1 MRKWFTIPSLL
12 QLFVTIGLIGFFLI
26 QAGISNS
33 HLMLKELQQQMLR
46 QVSEQLS
53 QRMQTAMRVN
63 EMNYDAFTLGLLD
76 LENQRE
82 RERFFTSRLKS
93 YPEIAM
99 SFIGLADGSFYGA
112 RRTADGELQIVRNNN
127 ETQGASWYYRTS
139 DTGESIELTDIYP
152 NFDPRTRPWY
162 EKALESGEPSFSSV
176 YSHFVFHEPAIT
188 ASHPV
193 YDESG
198 RLIGVFGVD
207 YLLSWLGDILGSLPI
222 GANGQIFITDEAG
235 MLIATSSGDPSYKMV
250 DGVSQL
256 IPATENGN
264 SLIQASLAL
273 PIEQNRNEQSG
284 FKVDGV
290 QYFVSTTSFQEYG
303 ANWNIHV
310 ISAEDDFLGEVKQA
324 TLQTGLILIAAL
336 IGSFFITSWIAGR
349 MTKPIVKLSKAAE
362 ELSKGRLIQIPDD
375 GRNDELG
382 TLTRSFNAMGLQ
394 MTNLVANLEKEV
406 ASRTQE
412 LEHRN
417 AELQRLSYFDGL
429 TGIANRRQF
438 DYAIARAWNKAL
450 RHGRPVALFML
461 DIDLFGDYNNTYG
474 HQAGDD
480 CLKTIGKLLG
490 NKVRRASDLVA
501 RYGGEEFVAIL
512 QDTDTSKLAAYA
524 ESIRAS
530 VENLNI
536 EHSASPYKKV
546 TMSIG
551 VACLV
556 PTIETSP
563 AELIEMADRA
573 LYQAKKNGR
582 NKVQYNPDGCLQEM
596 FQLN

>member
-26 QAGISNS
+26 QAGIGNS

-46 QVSEQLS
+46 QVSEQLA
-53 QRMQTAMRVN
+53 QRTQTAMRVN

-112 RRTADGELQIVRNNN
+112 RRTADGELQIVRNDS

-176 YSHFVFHEPAIT
+176 YSHFVFHEPTIT

-235 MLIATSSGDPSYKMV
+235 MLIATSSGNPSYKMV

-256 IPATENGN
+256 IPAAGNGDP
-264 SLIQASLAL
+264 LIQASLSL
-273 PIEQNRNEQSG
+273 PIDQSKNVQSG
-284 FKVDGV
+284 FKVDGM
-290 QYFVSTTSFQEYG
+290 QYYVSAISFQEYS
-303 ANWNIHV
+303 ANWTIHV

-324 TLQTGLILIAAL
+324 TLQTGLILIVAL

-349 MTKPIVKLSKAAE
+349 TTRPIVKLSKAAE

-480 CLKTIGKLLG
+480 CLKTIGKLLS

-512 QDTDTSKLAAYA
+512 QDTDTSKLATYA

-536 EHSASPYKKV
+536 EHSVSPYKKV